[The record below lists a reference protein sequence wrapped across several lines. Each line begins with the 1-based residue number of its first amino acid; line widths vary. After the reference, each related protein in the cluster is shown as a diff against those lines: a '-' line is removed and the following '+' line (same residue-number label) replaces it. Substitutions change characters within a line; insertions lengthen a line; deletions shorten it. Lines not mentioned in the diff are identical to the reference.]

1 MKCGYT
7 PKWVHPKKMITHFSE
22 VFKDVDVK
30 KKTSLRNLLLVILAV
45 AVAKTFRINAI
56 AARLPIVVKKEKSK
70 QKRLLRFLETPLPLD
85 ALMEAWCLFV
95 CRWVWKPRT
104 QDSTSMCSLMRP
116 TSLTDGK
123 HSSHLYLLET
133 VPYLSFGWFMKM
145 KRSENMTY
153 KSHNTLIQNFCL
165 KVNALTLSVLGNKKQ
180 KPLFVFDRGF
190 ARAQYVIDFLKSKH
204 IAFVMRICRN
214 VGITHRGNTKR
225 LDDMDRGGYSNV
237 LYHQKHQIPL
247 NLCVVR
253 DPAFKEPMYLIS
265 NVYQDAEIHQCYK
278 RRMQIEHGFRD
289 IKTRFGF
296 RHIVLKKPEKARIAL
311 LWFIACLTYGL
322 TFLCYEKTIQPV
334 AEHRNTQ
341 RKLHAVITLIKDV
354 LMETWTSQALLT
366 ALEDCRCRGD
376 TCLATY

>member
-30 KKTSLRNLLLVILAV
+30 KTSLRNLLFVILAV

-85 ALMEAWCLFV
+85 ALMETWGLFV
-95 CRWVWKPRT
+95 CRWVWKRT
-104 QDSTSMCSLMRP
+104 QHYFYVLVDENDLP
-116 TSLTDGK
+116 N
-123 HSSHLYLLET
+123 
-133 VPYLSFGWFMKM
+133 GWKALVASIPF
-145 KRSENMTY
+145 RNRAIPIFWLVYEDQEIRNMTY
-153 KSHNTLIQNFCL
+153 KSHNTLIQDFCL
-165 KVNALTLSVLGNKKQ
+165 KVNALTLSVLENKKQ

-214 VGITHRGNTKR
+214 VGITHQGNTKK
-225 LDDMDRGGYSNV
+225 LDDIDTGGYSNF
-237 LYHQKHQIPL
+237 LYHQRHQIPI
-247 NLCVVR
+247 NLYIYR
-253 DPAFKEPMYLIS
+253 DEETFKEPMYLIS
-265 NVYQDAEIHQCYK
+265 NVYQDAEIHHCYK

-296 RHIVLKKPEKARIAL
+296 RHIVLKKNEKARIAL
-311 LWFIACLTYGL
+311 LWFIASLTYGL
-322 TFLCYEKTIQPV
+322 TFLCYEKVSIQPG

-354 LMETWTSQALLT
+354 LTQTWTSQALLT
-366 ALEDCRCRGD
+366 SLEDCRCRGD

>member
-30 KKTSLRNLLLVILAV
+30 KTSLRNLLFIILAV

-104 QDSTSMCSLMRP
+104 QHYFYVLIDE
-116 TSLTDGK
+116 TD
-123 HSSHLYLLET
+123 L
-133 VPYLSFGWFMKM
+133 PNGWKALVASIPF
-145 KRSENMTY
+145 RNRAIPIFWCVYEDEEIRNMTY

-165 KVNALTLSVLGNKKQ
+165 KVNALALSVLGNKKQ

-190 ARAQYVIDFLKSKH
+190 ARAQYVIDFLKSND

-214 VGITHRGNTKR
+214 VGITHQGTPKK
-225 LDDMDRGGYSNV
+225 LDDIDTGGYSNV
-237 LYHQKHQIPL
+237 LYHQRHQIPL
-247 NLCVVR
+247 NLYIYR
-253 DPAFKEPMYLIS
+253 DTETFKEPMYLIS
-265 NVYQDAEIHQCYK
+265 NVYQDAEIHHCYK

-296 RHIVLKKPEKARIAL
+296 RHIVLKKPEKARIRL

-322 TFLCYEKTIQPV
+322 TFLCYEKAIQPV

-354 LMETWTSQALLT
+354 LTETWTSQALLT
-366 ALEDCRCRGD
+366 SLDACRCRGD
-376 TCLATY
+376 TGLATY